1 MCGIKFDVMT
11 ALAGL
16 VAVTASTSATL
27 QAQEIS
33 KHRLSLITA
42 MPTLCIDIPGIA
54 ASCLTRRENMLGIT
68 GDSKFARSR
77 VWQSDRLSQTD
88 AAVTT
93 PLFTLQDNSCEKWQN
108 SPPSSL
114 TTEYP
119 DPISL
124 TRYLTVD
131 FEMDNINRFELSSLY
146 VGFKDC
152 W

>member
-1 MCGIKFDVMT
+1 MWGNKSGVMA

-16 VAVTASTSATL
+16 FVVAASTTATL

-33 KHRLSLITA
+33 SRRTSIATV
-42 MPTLCIDIPGIA
+42 MPTLCIDIPGRA
-54 ASCLTRRENMLGIT
+54 ASCLSSRDNLLGIT
-68 GDSKFARSR
+68 HDSLSIYGGLM
-77 VWQSDRLSQTD
+77 QSDHLSQVDTAD
-88 AAVTT
+88 TT
-93 PLFTLQDNSCEKWQN
+93 TLFSMQDRTCEKWQN
-108 SPPSSL
+108 TSRL
-114 TTEYP
+114 TMTTEYP

-146 VGFKDC
+146 FGFKDC